1 MAETSDAFR
10 QRRNR
15 LKRPPRGLRVAALGR
30 WPRPLGAL
38 ALVLILFV
46 LAVVWPW
53 LVWPAAV
60 LWAVWAAAAV
70 LDGALRGRQ
79 GVAAGILAALLGP
92 LGGSVTALARRR
104 AIRKVPDGEM
114 PWAQAYAVLAL
125 IGGFAVAGLA
135 LPAALEHGPRGVDV
149 PRAAMG
155 ERVLTGDRVLI
166 APDWMLRPAV
176 GDLVVVDEF
185 PGVDE
190 ALGGADGI
198 AGVGRIIGVGG
209 QVVGAIDGALYL
221 CERLPDAA
229 VGLQDEDGCV
239 NPSEIAYLRTPTP
252 DFGPIEIPEGTY
264 WVMSDDRE
272 AGLIDSRVYGAVPV
286 DAIDGRVIAVVS
298 PLSRLALL

>member
-1 MAETSDAFR
+1 MAASSDAFR

-15 LKRPPRGLRVAALGR
+15 LKRPPRGLRVAGLAR
-30 WPRPLGAL
+30 WPRPVWAL
-38 ALVLILFV
+38 ILVVILFV
-46 LAVVWPW
+46 LAVVWSW

-60 LWAVWAAAAV
+60 LWGVWAAAAV

-79 GVAAGILAALLGP
+79 GVVAGVLAAGLGP
-92 LGGSVTALARRR
+92 LGGSLTALVRRR
-104 AIRKVPDGEM
+104 AIRKVPEGEM
-114 PWAQAYAVLAL
+114 PWAQAYAALAL

-135 LPAALEHGPRGVDV
+135 LPSALEQGPHGVSV

-155 ERVLTGDRVLI
+155 DRVLAGDRVLV
-166 APDWMLRPAV
+166 APDWMLTPAV
-176 GDLVVVDEF
+176 GDIVIVDAF
-185 PGVDE
+185 PGVAE
-190 ALGGADGI
+190 ALGDADPVAGA
-198 AGVGRIIGVGG
+198 GRIVGVGG

-229 VGLQDEDGCV
+229 VGLQEEDGCV

-252 DFGPIEIPEGTY
+252 DFGPIEIPEGSY

-272 AGLIDSRVYGAVPV
+272 APLVDSRIYGPVPA

-298 PLSRLALL
+298 PLSRLGLL